1 MQSPAVSPLG
11 FMLSSMILLAP
22 QKVRNNL
29 VNLIFHLLSLT
40 PGLTILIKRMPTPL
54 DAMDNNLPPLLNPLR
69 QLLRLPRKHVILT
82 RHETYTARKPFHIR
96 IHWRHPRVFQH
107 PLAHIP
113 SQITIPHIAL
123 PLRISPPLNR
133 NNRHLL
139 PGLMRR
145 IHNRIKLHKIPKSPR
160 WEIIRRNAGSNVP
173 SRTEPTDRYA
183 GFVEPRRLRKDPVH
197 DADHVVDG
205 AGEGVL
211 GRDPIV
217 DVYYHVRGFGGDGV
231 AVWIVEAEAWDYEAG
246 AAGCYEDGGGG

>member
-11 FMLSSMILLAP
+11 SMPSSMILLAP

-69 QLLRLPRKHVILT
+69 QLLRLPRKHIILT
-82 RHETYTARKPFHIR
+82 RYKTYTARKPFHI
-96 IHWRHPRVFQH
+96 
-107 PLAHIP
+107 
-113 SQITIPHIAL
+113 
-123 PLRISPPLNR
+123 
-133 NNRHLL
+133 
-139 PGLMRR
+139 
-145 IHNRIKLHKIPKSPR
+145 HNRIKPHKIPKSPR
-160 WEIIRRNAGSNVP
+160 REIIRRNAGSNVP

-197 DADHVVDG
+197 DADHVIDG

-211 GRDPIV
+211 GRDPVV